1 MSFVPTNQRLISLLG
16 GSGIRIM
23 PIQCAFMIS
32 LCIFRSIIVNIFLLF
47 WSPHL
52 QSVGISALL
61 LLLIIADIDLF
72 KTLHPANLWYV
83 FRVRSEVNCK
93 RGNFDGALSVR
104 CWMWCWVFVSWICWF
119 SELICLFDVLLYYLS
134 LKSPWWMDFD
144 YFFALGLWIPSIWIL
159 ILRWDRRALNIYL
172 RYRKNCLNLLLKL

>member
-1 MSFVPTNQRLISLLG
+1 MIDDCSEWMSFVPTNQRLISLLG

-52 QSVGISALL
+52 QPVGISALL

-72 KTLHPANLWYV
+72 KTLHPANL
-83 FRVRSEVNCK
+83 
-93 RGNFDGALSVR
+93 
-104 CWMWCWVFVSWICWF
+104 
-119 SELICLFDVLLYYLS
+119 
-134 LKSPWWMDFD
+134 
-144 YFFALGLWIPSIWIL
+144 
-159 ILRWDRRALNIYL
+159 
-172 RYRKNCLNLLLKL
+172 